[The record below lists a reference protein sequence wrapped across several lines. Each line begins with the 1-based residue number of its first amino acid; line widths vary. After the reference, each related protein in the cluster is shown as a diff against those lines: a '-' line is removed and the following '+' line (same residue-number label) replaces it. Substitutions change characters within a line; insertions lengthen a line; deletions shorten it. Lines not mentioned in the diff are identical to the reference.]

1 VSASGEKAGTP
12 RLVSSLHRRSSAAN
26 DELAALIVASAQGDR
41 QAFRRLYLASAAK
54 LLGIV
59 TRIVKTRAEA
69 EEIVQEVFVSVWTR
83 AASFSPESGSALGW
97 LASIARNRAIDA
109 IRSRASS
116 SAQQTSDIDDYETL
130 ASHQDLEAEI
140 TDRRALVECLGA
152 VDPMT
157 RDMIMLAYLEGLS
170 REELSARF
178 DCPVATVKTRLHRGL
193 ATLKSCLERSDER

>member
-12 RLVSSLHRRSSAAN
+12 RLVSNLHRRSSAAN

-41 QAFRRLYLASAAK
+41 QAFRKLYLASAAK

-83 AASFSPESGSALGW
+83 AASFSPEAGSALGW

-116 SAQQTSDIDDYETL
+116 AQQTSDIDDYEML

-170 REELSARF
+170 GEELGVRF

-193 ATLKSCLERSDER
+193 AALKSCLERSDER